1 MKSAFLCC
9 LAMLCGLAHAQ
20 TTSQFIGTVSAM
32 RPEGAEI
39 VVKPDK
45 GEAIA
50 VKVSTATIAQRIKP
64 GERDLKNATVIAA
77 SDVAVGDRV
86 LVALEPGTAD
96 LRRIVIMSATEITK
110 RDEADRLD
118 WIKRGVSGIV
128 RERKGD
134 TIILGIRGPAGETRL
149 VVKVSAKTSF
159 RRYGPDTVRFS
170 DARNSSINEIKI
182 GDQVRARG
190 ENSGAGPDIAA
201 EDIVSGTFET
211 HVGSVVSVDLAA
223 RRLEVN
229 EQSSTK
235 TLFVNLSPD
244 TQIKGMPDFGAT
256 MGGGPDRGGPP
267 SGPPGGMPGSGLPGG
282 MPGGAPAG
290 GPPDVAKMVEQMPG
304 SSLDTVRPGQTV
316 IVSSTRGVRPD
327 ELTAITMVV
336 NADMLIRMVTAF
348 SGRGGTGR
356 GSGSGQGVDMGGQGM
371 SMGGTGFDLS
381 GITP

>member
-1 MKSAFLCC
+1 MRIVFLSCR
-9 LAMLCGLAHAQ
+9 AIQCGLALAQ
-20 TTSQFIGTVSAM
+20 TTSQFVGTVSAM
-32 RPEGAEI
+32 RSEGAEI

-50 VKVSTATIAQRIKP
+50 VKVSTATIAQRITP
-64 GERDLKNATVIAA
+64 GERDLKNAAVIAA
-77 SDVAVGDRV
+77 RDIAVGDRV
-86 LVALEPGTAD
+86 LVTLEPGTAD

-134 TIILGIRGPAGETRL
+134 TITLGISGPAGETGL
-149 VVKVSAKTSF
+149 AVKVAAKTSF

-170 DARNSSINEIKI
+170 DAHKSSIDEIKV

-190 ENSGAGPDIAA
+190 EKSGVGLEFVA
-201 EDIVSGTFET
+201 EDLVFGTFQT
-211 HVGSVVSVDLAA
+211 HVGSVVSVDITA

-229 EQSSTK
+229 EQGSAK
-235 TLFVNLSPD
+235 TLFVNLSAD
-244 TQIKGMPDFGAT
+244 TQIKGMPDFGPM
-256 MGGGPDRGGPP
+256 MGGPGRGGAP
-267 SGPPGGMPGSGLPGG
+267 SGSPGGMPGSGMPGG

-290 GPPDVAKMVEQMPG
+290 GTPDVAKMVEQMPG
-304 SSLDTVRPGQTV
+304 SSLNAVKLGQTV
-316 IVSSTRGVRPD
+316 IVSSTKGARPD

-336 NADMLIRMVTAF
+336 NADVLIRMVATF
-348 SGRGGTGR
+348 SGRGGGGR
-356 GSGSGQGVDMGGQGM
+356 GTGSGQGLDLGGQGM
-371 SMGGTGFDLS
+371 SMWAMGFDLS

>member
-1 MKSAFLCC
+1 MRSVSLFC
-9 LAMLCGLAHAQ
+9 LAMLCGLARAQ

-45 GEAIA
+45 GEAMA

-64 GERDLKNATVIAA
+64 GERDLKNAEVIAA

-86 LVALEPGTAD
+86 LVTLAPGTAD

-134 TIILGIRGPAGETRL
+134 TIALGVRGLAGETRL
-149 VVKVSAKTSF
+149 AVKVSAKTSF

-170 DARNSSINEIKI
+170 DARNSSIDEVKV

-190 ENSGAGPDIAA
+190 ENSGAGLELVA
-201 EDIVSGTFET
+201 EQIVFGTFQT
-211 HVGSVVSVDLAA
+211 HVGSVVSVDLAG
-223 RRLEVN
+223 RRLEVK
-229 EQSSTK
+229 EQGSAK
-235 TLFVNLSPD
+235 TLFVNLSPQ
-244 TQIKGMPDFGAT
+244 TQIKGMPDFDPM
-256 MGGGPDRGGPP
+256 MGGRPDRGGSPP
-267 SGPPGGMPGSGLPGG
+267 GPPGGS
-282 MPGGAPAG
+282 
-290 GPPDVAKMVEQMPG
+290 PDVAKMVEQMPG
-304 SSLDTVRPGQTV
+304 SSLDVVKPGQTV
-316 IVSSTRGVRPD
+316 IVSSTKGVRPD

-356 GSGSGQGVDMGGQGM
+356 GAGSGPGVDMGGQGM
-371 SMGGTGFDLS
+371 SMGGAGFDLS